1 MKKKYLALIS
11 RIDEELTEINI
22 LVKKITTGW
31 RMGKQSN
38 DETYYM
44 DSVAL
49 NLHGF
54 YSGIERIFELI
65 AKEIDENVP
74 EGNSWHQDLL
84 IQMKTE
90 IKKVRPAIISR
101 DTYQKLDEYRGFRHV
116 VRNVYTFNL
125 SYKRIQPLVE
135 DINEVYS
142 QLKEELVNF
151 SDFIEEKTGEDIK
164 EDNS

>member
-11 RIDEELTEINI
+11 RIDEELNEINR

-38 DETYYM
+38 DGTYYI

-54 YSGIERIFELI
+54 YSGIERIFKLI

-90 IKKVRPAIISR
+90 LKRVRPAIISR
-101 DTYQKLDEYRGFRHV
+101 DTYQKLDEYRGFRHG

-125 SYKRIQPLVE
+125 SHKRIQPLVE
-135 DINEVYS
+135 DIDELYL
-142 QLKEELVNF
+142 QLEEELMRF
-151 SDFIEEKTGEDIK
+151 CDFIEEKSGEDIK
-164 EDNS
+164 EDDS

>member
-1 MKKKYLALIS
+1 MKKKYFALIS
-11 RIDEELTEINI
+11 RIDDELTEIKR
-22 LVKKITTGW
+22 LVKKITNGW
-31 RMGKQSN
+31 RMGKEQSD

-65 AKEIDENVP
+65 AKEVDEHVP
-74 EGNSWHQDLL
+74 ESGNWHQDLL

-90 IKKVRPAIISR
+90 LKKVRPAIISR

-125 SYKRIQPLVE
+125 SHKRIEPLVE
-135 DINEVYS
+135 DIETVFL
-142 QLKEELVNF
+142 QLKEELMSF
-151 SDFIEEKTGEDIK
+151 SAFIEDKIQE
-164 EDNS
+164 